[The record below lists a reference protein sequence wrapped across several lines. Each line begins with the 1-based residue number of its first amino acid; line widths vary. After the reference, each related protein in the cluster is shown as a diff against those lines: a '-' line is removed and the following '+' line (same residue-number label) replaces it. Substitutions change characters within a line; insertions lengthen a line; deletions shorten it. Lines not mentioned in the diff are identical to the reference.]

1 MRLGIVFVLALA
13 VLAGCGRSSGPFG
26 KADRAASPSAATEAM
41 APQASAPS
49 AGGGAAPPRPAPAA
63 AHAHMIIRS
72 AEMKIVAAD
81 PAATLRA
88 VSARVEGRGGFVA
101 DSKQWRE
108 AGRAHATLT
117 LRVPAGQ
124 IFATLAEIRAA
135 ALRTETENVSGQ
147 DVSQEYTDLS
157 AELTN
162 LEATERELRQLLAT
176 VRQRT
181 QRASDVLEVFNQ
193 LAKVRGEIDQTRG
206 RLLNLGQLVDLA
218 TITLDIAPDAVAA
231 PPVEDVW
238 RPGGVARDALRTLVT
253 TLKWVCDV
261 LIWVCIYIAP
271 LAALI
276 AALVVLVRRAVRRAA
291 RLKKDDPAV
300 RPDTAR

>member
-1 MRLGIVFVLALA
+1 M
-13 VLAGCGRSSGPFG
+13 
-26 KADRAASPSAATEAM
+26 
-41 APQASAPS
+41 
-49 AGGGAAPPRPAPAA
+49 
-63 AHAHMIIRS
+63 
-72 AEMKIVAAD
+72 
-81 PAATLRA
+81 
-88 VSARVEGRGGFVA
+88 
-101 DSKQWRE
+101 
-108 AGRAHATLT
+108 
-117 LRVPAGQ
+117 PAGQ

-276 AALVVLVRRAVRRAA
+276 AALAILVRRAVRRAA